1 MISPEQPGDSE
12 VPDAGTEP
20 LVGKPVTSALDPT
33 PRAGPRSAAGA
44 GDLVDHTPE
53 RSSGESLGPALDVEE
68 RPAASVATT
77 SAETPPSGPVS
88 PSWDYT
94 RVVEQPKRH
103 VGRPHFGRSLKLR
116 PVRMNLRVHTL
127 DSMRY
132 RNFRLLWAATLCAS
146 GGYWVYTVVIGWLA
160 YDLTRSPLLTALAQG
175 LDHLPFLLVAPLAG
189 VLADAWDRRKI
200 VASVAVYQAA
210 VMAAFAVVVFL
221 GRTEP
226 WHILAFVLAIGLS
239 WTITETAKGS
249 ILPNIVPR
257 HNLVNAIALNA
268 LAFNITR
275 LGLPAVAGIIIAW
288 AGPGST
294 LMLAVALFIVAIWA
308 ALALRLGSAGQ
319 PEARRGPVLA
329 SFVEAARYLRA
340 EPSVL
345 RLLLLG
351 MVPPMLIMPFVLGL
365 MPVYAAE
372 VFGGGS
378 ASLGFLVSALGGGAA
393 LGSLLLA
400 TKGEFRNKGRALLV
414 ALALV
419 IVSMALF
426 SATRSL
432 ALAIPALMLFGG
444 SLMWYWSVLGVSIQM
459 VIPDGLRGRI
469 TALGVMSF
477 GFLPVGSLLA
487 GIIAELVG
495 APLATLIGA
504 ATVTVLLAI
513 LSLRFRRMWS
523 FQPETGPLT
532 SPVAPA
538 DA

>member
-20 LVGKPVTSALDPT
+20 LVDEPVTSALD
-33 PRAGPRSAAGA
+33 RASDAGPLAAPATGA
-44 GDLVDHTPE
+44 IVDAAPE
-53 RSSGESLGPALDVEE
+53 RSTDASPGAALEIEE

-77 SAETPPSGPVS
+77 SAETLPSAPVS
-88 PSWDYT
+88 APRVDT
-94 RVVEQPKRH
+94 RVVEKPKRRI
-103 VGRPHFGRSLKLR
+103 GRPHFGRSLKLH
-116 PVRMNLRVHTL
+116 PVRMNVRVHTL

-132 RNFRLLWAATLCAS
+132 RNFRLLWATTLCAS
-146 GGYWVYTVVIGWLA
+146 GGYWVYQVVIGWLA

-200 VASVAVYQAA
+200 VVSVAVYQAA
-210 VMAAFAVVVFL
+210 VMAAFAIVVFL

-226 WHILAFVLAIGLS
+226 WHIFAFVLAIGLS

-257 HNLVNAIALNA
+257 HNLVNAIALSA

-275 LGLPAVAGIIIAW
+275 LALPAVAGIIIAS

-294 LMLAVALFIVAIWA
+294 LMLAVALFIFTIWA
-308 ALALRLGSAGQ
+308 ALALKLGSAEQ
-319 PEARRGPVLA
+319 PEARRRPALA
-329 SFVEAARYLRA
+329 SLVEAARYLRA

-393 LGSLLLA
+393 LGTLFLA
-400 TKGEFRNKGRALLV
+400 TRGEFRNKGRALLV

-419 IVSMALF
+419 IGSMALF
-426 SATRSL
+426 SLTRSM
-432 ALAIPALMLFGG
+432 ALAVPALMLFGG
-444 SLMWYWSVLGVSIQM
+444 SLMSYWTVLRASVQM
-459 VIPDGLRGRI
+459 VVPDGLRGRI
-469 TALGVMSF
+469 TAFSVMSF

-538 DA
+538 GA

>member
-1 MISPEQPGDSE
+1 M
-12 VPDAGTEP
+12 
-20 LVGKPVTSALDPT
+20 
-33 PRAGPRSAAGA
+33 
-44 GDLVDHTPE
+44 
-53 RSSGESLGPALDVEE
+53 
-68 RPAASVATT
+68 
-77 SAETPPSGPVS
+77 
-88 PSWDYT
+88 
-94 RVVEQPKRH
+94 
-103 VGRPHFGRSLKLR
+103 
-116 PVRMNLRVHTL
+116 
-127 DSMRY
+127 
-132 RNFRLLWAATLCAS
+132 
-146 GGYWVYTVVIGWLA
+146 
-160 YDLTRSPLLTALAQG
+160 
-175 LDHLPFLLVAPLAG
+175 
-189 VLADAWDRRKI
+189 
-200 VASVAVYQAA
+200 
-210 VMAAFAVVVFL
+210 
-221 GRTEP
+221 
-226 WHILAFVLAIGLS
+226 
-239 WTITETAKGS
+239 
-249 ILPNIVPR
+249 
-257 HNLVNAIALNA
+257 
-268 LAFNITR
+268 
-275 LGLPAVAGIIIAW
+275 
-288 AGPGST
+288 
-294 LMLAVALFIVAIWA
+294 
-308 ALALRLGSAGQ
+308 
-319 PEARRGPVLA
+319 LA

-426 SATRSL
+426 SATRSM

-444 SLMWYWSVLGVSIQM
+444 SLMWYWSVLGASIQM

-538 DA
+538 GA